1 MRQLNAAMILSSVLC
16 LGVLPSTAP
25 SVRGAPPVP
34 ETSPPASPAPESKPA
49 ASVDS
54 VTDPA
59 TVRPASVRPTDS
71 IWKSGYQLV
80 EYLSRPGSRAKRKPD
95 LKIAQIENGSSASDT
110 RSLAIAALPLQK
122 LNGDNR
128 ERVQDVLDRLSLFRR
143 MPTIS
148 LEIDPIMYRF
158 FAQHPDVAVSVWRAM
173 DISTFQMQQK
183 NAIRYQAKSSD
194 GTSGVID
201 VIYRT
206 SNDNNSECVA
216 ICDGWYRP
224 VLPLK
229 PIKAVAILHLE
240 TSFTATATG
249 TPLVTHR
256 VDMFVS
262 FPSQTV
268 ASASKIVSPI
278 TNPIIDRNFV
288 EISRF
293 MKMMS
298 TAMALRPG
306 WVELI
311 GNQLDGVL
319 PARKQQFLEI
329 AARVYVRTRH
339 RNRQQSMQPAQK
351 PKPSLG
357 SPAEATR
364 PTDNSGRGSTRR
376 SSRIPRGKSPRALS
390 SPSN

>member
-25 SVRGAPPVP
+25 GVRSAPPDTR
-34 ETSPPASPAPESKPA
+34 TSPSEPQTTAEA
-49 ASVDS
+49 ADDARLPRS
-54 VTDPA
+54 A
-59 TVRPASVRPTDS
+59 VRPANVRPTDS
-71 IWKSGYQLV
+71 IWKSGSQLV
-80 EYLSRPGSRAKRKPD
+80 EYLSRPGSRTQRKPD
-95 LKIAQIENGSSASDT
+95 LKIAQLENGSSSSDT
-110 RSLAIAALPLQK
+110 RSLAITALPLEK
-122 LNGDNR
+122 LTGDHR
-128 ERVQDVLDRLSLFRR
+128 QRVQDVLDHLSLFRR
-143 MPTIS
+143 LPTIS

-158 FAQHPDVAVSVWRAM
+158 FTQHPDVAVSIWRAM
-173 DISTFQMQQK
+173 DISTFQMEQK
-183 NAIRYQAKSSD
+183 NAISYQAKSSD

-201 VIYRT
+201 VIYRA
-206 SNDNNSECVA
+206 SNANNSECVA

-224 VLPLK
+224 VVPLK

-249 TPLVTHR
+249 APLVTHR

-306 WVELI
+306 WVEVI
-311 GNQLDGVL
+311 GNQMDGVL
-319 PARKQQFLEI
+319 PSRKQQFLKV

-339 RNRQQSMQPAQK
+339 RNRRQSMQPAQK
-351 PKPSLG
+351 LKPGLGNPADAPK
-357 SPAEATR
+357 AT
-364 PTDNSGRGSTRR
+364 DSSGRGSRQR
-376 SSRIPRGKSPRALS
+376 SSRTLRGK
-390 SPSN
+390 